1 MRIIYNIELY
11 FSWLECHPDKMK
23 VVGSSPISS
32 TIFIEVWP
40 NWLRFLF
47 WEQEIVGSSPVTS
60 TILPLWRNRQTRL
73 IQNQVFNGV
82 RVRIPLEVHNVYNCR
97 CSTMVSALVFQTRD
111 ASSILVIC
119 SIYNCSDGVVGGARR
134 LAKAKAFASSIL
146 VHCSTIF

>member
-60 TILPLWRNRQTRL
+60 TIFTSMAK
-73 IQNQVFNGV
+73 QVD
-82 RVRIPLEVHNVYNCR
+82 
-97 CSTMVSALVFQTRD
+97 ALD
-111 ASSILVIC
+111 SKSSL
-119 SIYNCSDGVVGGARR
+119 
-134 LAKAKAFASSIL
+134 
-146 VHCSTIF
+146 

>member
-60 TILPLWRNRQTRL
+60 TIFT
-73 IQNQVFNGV
+73 
-82 RVRIPLEVHNVYNCR
+82 
-97 CSTMVSALVFQTRD
+97 SM
-111 ASSILVIC
+111 
-119 SIYNCSDGVVGGARR
+119 
-134 LAKAKAFASSIL
+134 AK
-146 VHCSTIF
+146 

>member
-1 MRIIYNIELY
+1 MKKYPVLKYENHLYIELY

-60 TILPLWRNRQTRL
+60 TILPLWRNR
-73 IQNQVFNGV
+73 
-82 RVRIPLEVHNVYNCR
+82 
-97 CSTMVSALVFQTRD
+97 
-111 ASSILVIC
+111 
-119 SIYNCSDGVVGGARR
+119 
-134 LAKAKAFASSIL
+134 
-146 VHCSTIF
+146 